1 MNKKLTTQEQAA
13 YYVTRIHSG
22 ELSAQEEREIL
33 AWRKLNSQNETEFQ
47 TMLNL
52 WDLSNSLYQPVKSKY
67 ARKRR
72 YAFWGLSTAATI
84 AISALL
90 IYTLNPLV
98 NPSDAP
104 SELPVVSVQE
114 NNDTY
119 QDVTESTPEVPKVE
133 RRYVMTESG
142 EVDTVGLS
150 DGTSVTL
157 NTKTVLQVAF
167 NENERNVILLEG
179 EAFFDVTSDPSRPFI
194 IDTGSQKIRV
204 IGTKFNVR
212 KSNGDVRVA
221 VVEGTVSV
229 SRSQRTDQEEGV
241 DAETATDYVLNAGS
255 VGSFSETAEVVVPSS
270 FEQVTDAQ
278 SWRQGVF
285 RFDEERLEVV
295 VKEFNRYRTRKLRIV
310 DSEAADLRI
319 SGVFHFGRG
328 EGLVEALR
336 ATLPIEIEETNTE
349 LLVHIR
355 E

>member
-1 MNKKLTTQEQAA
+1 MNKQLTIQEQAA

-33 AWRKLNSQNETEFQ
+33 AWRKLSPQHETEFQ

-52 WDLSNSLYQPVKSKY
+52 WDLSNNLYQPVKSKY

-72 YAFWGLSTAATI
+72 YAFLGLSTAA
-84 AISALL
+84 SVALTAML
-90 IYTLNPLV
+90 IYVLNPLV
-98 NPSDAP
+98 SVNGEAETSP
-104 SELPVVSVQE
+104 LVSVEEYSDSYQE
-114 NNDTY
+114 VIVP
-119 QDVTESTPEVPKVE
+119 DVAAPKIE
-133 RRYVMTESG
+133 RRYVMTGSG

-150 DGTSVTL
+150 DGSSVTL
-157 NTKTVLQVAF
+157 NTQTVLQVAF
-167 NENERNVILLEG
+167 NEQERNVILLEG

-229 SRSQRTDQEEGV
+229 SRSQRSDD
-241 DAETATDYVLNAGS
+241 DAQTEVSEPSDYVLNAGS
-255 VGSFSETAEVVVPSS
+255 VGSFSNTAEVVVPSS

-310 DSEAADLRI
+310 DAEAAELRI
-319 SGVFHFGRG
+319 SGVFHFGQG
-328 EGLVEALR
+328 EGLVDALR
-336 ATLPIEIEETNTE
+336 ATLPIEIEETNNE
-349 LLVHIR
+349 LLVR
-355 E
+355 VR